1 MVKLEKGLHRY
12 LFPII
17 STKLDQP
24 DIHIENYSALVS
36 DYDFTHSYDFL
47 VVDEMYEDGIPL
59 VGWLS
64 SITKSMLV
72 TVLMTSLL
80 IGSYFKS
87 IMYRYVLTTKKENR
101 SWLHRPINVLIIHGA
116 IIHHVTHVGVG
127 IWYSMILVSETH
139 LSHLF
144 GYNFCEFMDIVG
156 LYGLGYLTVGSLGI
170 ALFRVLYIKRENWV
184 RKVIGE
190 KRLLIITLSAS
201 HIVGAILLFLF
212 KIESSSDRFHL
223 NMCRGISVS
232 HSQILIDYNLSKGS
246 NMFFSS
252 YFRLTSL
259 ACCVAIQTVEFS
271 IYIWFFVHRYKSDN
285 GNIRKLLTHDVLRE
299 RNMKNMQTFLGQF
312 YGFIMEYAYLIS
324 ILFLI
329 LFADSNTTP
338 HIKALVNIAKIADFG
353 LLSAVEVLSSPGM
366 RAFMK
371 SI

>member
-24 DIHIENYSALVS
+24 DIHIENYSASVS
-36 DYDFTHSYDFL
+36 NYDFNHSYESL
-47 VVDEMYEDGIPL
+47 VVQEMYEDGIPL

-64 SITKSMLV
+64 SMTKSVLII
-72 TVLMTSLL
+72 VLMTSLL

-184 RKVIGE
+184 RKVIGVICQL
-190 KRLLIITLSAS
+190 KPS
-201 HIVGAILLFLF
+201 
-212 KIESSSDRFHL
+212 FH
-223 NMCRGISVS
+223 
-232 HSQILIDYNLSKGS
+232 
-246 NMFFSS
+246 
-252 YFRLTSL
+252 
-259 ACCVAIQTVEFS
+259 
-271 IYIWFFVHRYKSDN
+271 
-285 GNIRKLLTHDVLRE
+285 
-299 RNMKNMQTFLGQF
+299 TFLSEF
-312 YGFIMEYAYLIS
+312 APIS
-324 ILFLI
+324 G
-329 LFADSNTTP
+329 
-338 HIKALVNIAKIADFG
+338 HH
-353 LLSAVEVLSSPGM
+353 
-366 RAFMK
+366 
-371 SI
+371 

>member
-1 MVKLEKGLHRY
+1 MAKLEKGMDRY

-17 STKLDQP
+17 STKFDQP
-24 DIHIENYSALVS
+24 DIDIKNYSTLVS
-36 DYDFTHSYDFL
+36 NYDLTHSYDLL
-47 VVDEMYEDGIPL
+47 VVDEMNEDGIPL

-64 SITKSMLV
+64 SITKSVLV
-72 TVLMTSLL
+72 IVIMTSLL

-87 IMYRYVLTTKKENR
+87 IMYRYVLTTKKQNR

-127 IWYSMILVSETH
+127 IWYSLILVSKTH

-144 GYNFCEFMDIVG
+144 GYNFCEVMDIVG

-190 KRLLIITLSAS
+190 KRLLIIILSAS
-201 HIVGAILLFLF
+201 HIVGAILLCLF

-246 NMFFSS
+246 NIFFSS

-271 IYIWFFVHRYKSDN
+271 IYIWFFVHRYKNDN
-285 GNIRKLLTHDVLRE
+285 GNIKKLLTHDVLRE

-312 YGFIMEYAYLIS
+312 YGL
-324 ILFLI
+324 
-329 LFADSNTTP
+329 
-338 HIKALVNIAKIADFG
+338 ALC
-353 LLSAVEVLSSPGM
+353 
-366 RAFMK
+366 
-371 SI
+371 